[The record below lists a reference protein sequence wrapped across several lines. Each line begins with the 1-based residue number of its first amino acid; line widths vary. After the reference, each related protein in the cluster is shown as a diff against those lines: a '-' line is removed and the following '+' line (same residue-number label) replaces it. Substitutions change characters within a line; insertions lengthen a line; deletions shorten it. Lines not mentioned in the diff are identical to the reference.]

1 MAVMNIELGKKI
13 FFKCYGNAFGIQRE
27 YGKEYKKCKI
37 PRKYEIEW
45 LDEIKNQL
53 YEAINNSSGNKRYSN
68 FIKLCDIISLNAA
81 IELTCKF
88 LETNLD
94 YFERLLYTEYLK
106 LLNKKVNIE
115 SFSGKKYEGI
125 IVGYVP
131 AQDNDPEIEEIS
143 IKNDADN
150 KVYSLFENEVKIIK
164 ILEK

>member
-1 MAVMNIELGKKI
+1 MKGK
-13 FFKCYGNAFGIQRE
+13 N
-27 YGKEYKKCKI
+27 
-37 PRKYEIEW
+37 
-45 LDEIKNQL
+45 
-53 YEAINNSSGNKRYSN
+53 
-68 FIKLCDIISLNAA
+68 
-81 IELTCKF
+81 
-88 LETNLD
+88 LE
-94 YFERLLYTEYLK
+94 E

-125 IVGYVP
+125 IVGYEP

>member
-1 MAVMNIELGKKI
+1 MKGK
-13 FFKCYGNAFGIQRE
+13 N
-27 YGKEYKKCKI
+27 
-37 PRKYEIEW
+37 
-45 LDEIKNQL
+45 
-53 YEAINNSSGNKRYSN
+53 
-68 FIKLCDIISLNAA
+68 
-81 IELTCKF
+81 
-88 LETNLD
+88 LE
-94 YFERLLYTEYLK
+94 E

-164 ILEK
+164 TLEK

>member
-1 MAVMNIELGKKI
+1 MKGK
-13 FFKCYGNAFGIQRE
+13 N
-27 YGKEYKKCKI
+27 
-37 PRKYEIEW
+37 
-45 LDEIKNQL
+45 
-53 YEAINNSSGNKRYSN
+53 
-68 FIKLCDIISLNAA
+68 
-81 IELTCKF
+81 
-88 LETNLD
+88 LE
-94 YFERLLYTEYLK
+94 E

-115 SFSGKKYEGI
+115 SFSGKMYEGI